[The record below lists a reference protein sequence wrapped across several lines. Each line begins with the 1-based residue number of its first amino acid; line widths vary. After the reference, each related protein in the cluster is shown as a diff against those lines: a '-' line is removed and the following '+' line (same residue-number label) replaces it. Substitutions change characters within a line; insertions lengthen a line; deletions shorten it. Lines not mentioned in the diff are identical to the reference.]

1 MLTQLRIQNLA
12 IADNLDIRFGPGM
25 TVISGETGAGK
36 SILLDALALVTGER
50 ASADLV
56 RAGAER
62 ADMSAEFDVHALPDV
77 QRWLAERELE
87 MDGSCVLRRTITSDG
102 RSRGYING
110 QPMPLGELKAL
121 GELLVNIHG
130 QHAHQALLRKEHH
143 LRILDDLAGQ
153 PDRVQAVR
161 KAWRQR
167 MQARQALDQARA
179 NQDEQAARVQLLEYQ
194 VRELDALDL
203 QEGELE
209 QLEARHYELSNA
221 QSLLSTL
228 YAVESEALEGDG
240 GILEQL
246 QRATHQLDDLE
257 LERPALNNARAL
269 MHEALIQLQE
279 AASELRHLQQ
289 GIELDPEALKDVEN
303 RLSTVYD
310 LARKHHAQ
318 PEELCAHHR
327 ALKQELEALSGG
339 EQSIEALEAAL
350 EKADAAYR
358 EQALALSAARKA
370 AAAKLEAEVAHR
382 LGLMDMHCE
391 FRVALTALEEPSAT
405 GLESVEFLVSTNAG
419 QPLKPLQKVA
429 SGGELSRISLAIQ
442 VVSAASSATPTLVFD
457 EVDVGI
463 GGATA
468 EIVGRLLRE
477 LATHCQILV
486 VTHQPQVASQ
496 GHQHLFVSKHDS
508 GEGVRS
514 RVETL
519 DADRRVLEVARML
532 GGVHLT
538 ESTLAHAREMV
549 SGGQLH

>member
-130 QHAHQALLRKEHH
+130 QHAHQALLRKEQH
-143 LRILDDLAGQ
+143 LRILDDLVGQ
-153 PDRVQAVR
+153 PERVQAVR

-194 VRELDALDL
+194 VRELDELDL

-221 QSLLSTL
+221 QSLLGTL

-310 LARKHHAQ
+310 LARKHHVQ
-318 PEELCAHHR
+318 PEALCAHHR

-370 AAAKLEAEVAHR
+370 AAAELEAEVAHR

-391 FRVALTALEEPSAT
+391 FRVALTTLEEPSAT